1 MDRVQPAGTNYR
13 SLLNVCFRIGLF
25 AVTYFLLV
33 RPIQTSL
40 NEETVVPVLINMAKD
55 NDDIIILA
63 NQDDILIESHTDRFI
78 DIKINP
84 PFNGYFFLAVVLL
97 WPLGWSQPM
106 KLVHTEDMDEALSLA
121 RAQGKVVLVDFT
133 GSDWCSPCIM
143 LHHQVLETEVF
154 KEFAADKMV
163 LLTLDY
169 PRIKPQDPKVKEAN
183 EKLMEKFKI
192 ESFPTVILLDAD
204 GKEFFRPDIEDA
216 IVETDDGFEFSPE
229 KFNEVLKKAIA
240 LPNAKSPT
248 NPPREN
254 P

>member
-84 PFNGYFFLAVVLL
+84 PFNGYFFLAVALL

-106 KLVHTEDMDEALSLA
+106 KLVQFYNLGLFIILPFFSLALIQGHFWIAPIINAHEMVYKALFLSLSIIGL
-121 RAQGKVVLVDFT
+121 R
-133 GSDWCSPCIM
+133 
-143 LHHQVLETEVF
+143 
-154 KEFAADKMV
+154 KEFY
-163 LLTLDY
+163 T
-169 PRIKPQDPKVKEAN
+169 
-183 EKLMEKFKI
+183 
-192 ESFPTVILLDAD
+192 
-204 GKEFFRPDIEDA
+204 
-216 IVETDDGFEFSPE
+216 
-229 KFNEVLKKAIA
+229 
-240 LPNAKSPT
+240 
-248 NPPREN
+248 
-254 P
+254 